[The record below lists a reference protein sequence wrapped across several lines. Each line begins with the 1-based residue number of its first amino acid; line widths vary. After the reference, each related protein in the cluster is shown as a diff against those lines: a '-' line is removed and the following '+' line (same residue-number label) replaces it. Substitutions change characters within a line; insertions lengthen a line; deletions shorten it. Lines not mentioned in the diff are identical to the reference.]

1 MSGSKENSVRGPV
14 NPSAGHPGSSE
25 HPGNPGASN
34 TPGSPPG
41 SAGRPGLG
49 HGGMRG
55 KGPVVKPKNFKATL
69 RRLWAYFGKERKLL
83 TLITLFIL
91 AGSGLTLVGPYL
103 IGSAVDAM
111 SGSDGTVDFGL
122 LEILVIVLAAAY
134 AADAVLTFLQGW
146 LMAGVSQRIVMR
158 LRGALF
164 EKLQKLPVSYFDT
177 RPHGEVMS
185 RLSNDI
191 DNVSS
196 TISQST
202 TQLMSGVITIIGSLV
217 MMLVLSPLL
226 TLASLITVP
235 ILFVLTRTITKKTSV
250 LFRQQQVELG
260 KLNGH
265 IEETISGLQV
275 VKAFN
280 HEEKAI
286 AEFEE
291 VNGKLREVGLKAQ
304 IRSGFLMPLLN
315 VINNIGF
322 VAVAL
327 VGGLLAVRGEIGVG
341 VIASFLSYSRQFVR
355 PLNDLANIF
364 NILQSGVAGA
374 ERVFEVLD
382 EREEQ
387 EDKAGAV
394 ELNNSRGHVVFENVS
409 FGYRPDV
416 PILRNISFDSAP
428 GSSTALVGPTGAGK
442 TTIVNLLTRFYDV
455 TGGRILIDGRDIREY
470 TRDSLRRT
478 FGIVLQDTYLFSGTI
493 KENIKYGRP
502 GASDAEVEAAAAM
515 ANADVFINRLPAKY
529 ETMLAE
535 NGGNLSQGQ
544 RQLLAIARAIL
555 AKPSILILDE
565 ATSSIDTRTELHI
578 QDALL
583 KLMEGRTSFVI
594 AHRLNTIRDAD
605 TIMVIDKGQIV
616 EKGAHDPLI
625 QEQGTYYRMFYNQ
638 FKNVDMAAE

>member
-14 NPSAGHPGSSE
+14 NSSAGHPGSSD
-25 HPGNPGASN
+25 HPENPGASN

-55 KGPVVKPKNFKATL
+55 KGPVVKPKNFKAAL
-69 RRLWAYFGKERKLL
+69 LRLWAYFGQERKLL
-83 TLITLFIL
+83 TLIMLFIL

-111 SGSDGTVDFGL
+111 SGSGGKVDFDL

-164 EKLQKLPVSYFDT
+164 DKLQKLPVSYFDT

-217 MMLVLSPLL
+217 MMLVLSPVL

-235 ILFVLTRTITKKTSV
+235 ILYVLTRTITKKTSV

-291 VNGKLREVGLKAQ
+291 VNEKLREVGLKAQ

-387 EDKAGAV
+387 ADQAGAV
-394 ELNNSRGHVVFENVS
+394 ELNNSKGHVVFENVS

-544 RQLLAIARAIL
+544 RQLLAITRAIL

-583 KLMEGRTSFVI
+583 KLMDGRTSFVI

-616 EKGAHDPLI
+616 EKGAHEPLI